1 MNSAR
6 NEILIDGLDDWVE
19 FYRVHWLV
27 KQANPDAALG
37 DIQIEA
43 LDTVRDLVSAGLYEI
58 GKVERGVGF
67 VPSTIS
73 LDGGIEEIRS
83 QYVDHYGEEGTW
95 DYCAWLNLT
104 DQGKRI
110 AEFLLSKA

>member
-6 NEILIDGLDDWVE
+6 NEVLMEGLDDWVE

-27 KQANPDAALG
+27 QQANPDAVLG
-37 DIQIEA
+37 DIQIGA
-43 LDTVRDLVSAGLYEI
+43 LDTVCDLVSAGLYEI

-73 LDGGIEEIRS
+73 LDEGIEEIRS
-83 QYVDHYGEEGTW
+83 QYVDDYGEQGTW

-104 DQGKRI
+104 DQGEWI
-110 AEFLLSKA
+110 AESLLPET

>member
-6 NEILIDGLDDWVE
+6 NEALMDGLNDWVQ

-43 LDTVRDLVSAGLYEI
+43 LDTVCDLVSAGLYEI
-58 GKVERGVGF
+58 GKVERGVDF
-67 VPSTIS
+67 VPSAIS
-73 LDGGIEEIRS
+73 LNEDIEEIRS
-83 QYVDHYGEEGTW
+83 QCIDHYG
-95 DYCAWLNLT
+95 D
-104 DQGKRI
+104 
-110 AEFLLSKA
+110 

>member
-6 NEILIDGLDDWVE
+6 DEVLMDGLNDWVH

-43 LDTVRDLVSAGLYEI
+43 LGTVRDLVSAGLYEI

-67 VPSTIS
+67 VPSAIS
-73 LDGGIEEIRS
+73 LGEGIEEIRS
-83 QYVDHYGEEGTW
+83 QYVDHYGEHGTW

-104 DQGKRI
+104 DQGERI
-110 AEFLLSKA
+110 AESLLPKA

>member
-6 NEILIDGLDDWVE
+6 NEILIDGLDGWVE

-43 LDTVRDLVSAGLYEI
+43 RRTRHLGLP
-58 GKVERGVGF
+58 R
-67 VPSTIS
+67 
-73 LDGGIEEIRS
+73 
-83 QYVDHYGEEGTW
+83 
-95 DYCAWLNLT
+95 LT
-104 DQGKRI
+104 
-110 AEFLLSKA
+110 